1 MPLVRYFLYVG
12 GALLA
17 LLLIADS
24 YLPRLPAPET
34 EPGQQQQQQQLVIRI
49 RSERKWPERIVYD
62 TSHFVPAT
70 YATPQAGN
78 PAPAPVLASEA
89 SARAAFA
96 SLQPSDSA
104 KQPSADQ
111 KKADSKQQRQRRA
124 RRRGPPPVLMV
135 ARQPQFGWF
144 GPRFW

>member
-1 MPLVRYFLYVG
+1 MGGRTERRMPLVRYFLYVG
-12 GALLA
+12 GVLLA
-17 LLLIADS
+17 LLLMVDS
-24 YLPRLPAPET
+24 YLPRLPAAEK
-34 EPGQQQQQQQLVIRI
+34 QADQQQQQQLVIRI

-62 TSHFVPAT
+62 TSHFVPAPS
-70 YATPQAGN
+70 ATPKAGN
-78 PAPAPVLASEA
+78 PAPA
-89 SARAAFA
+89 FA
-96 SLQPSDSA
+96 ELQPSDSA

-111 KKADSKQQRQRRA
+111 KKADSKQQRQRKA

>member
-1 MPLVRYFLYVG
+1 MPLVRYFVYVG
-12 GALLA
+12 GVLLA
-17 LLLIADS
+17 LLLMVDL
-24 YLPRLPAPET
+24 YLPRLPAAEK
-34 EPGQQQQQQQLVIRI
+34 QADQQQQQQLVIRI

-62 TSHFVPAT
+62 TSYFVPAPS
-70 YATPQAGN
+70 ATPKAGN
-78 PAPAPVLASEA
+78 PAPAPVAASEA

-96 SLQPSDSA
+96 ELQPSDSA

-111 KKADSKQQRQRRA
+111 KKADSKQQRQRKA